1 MIDPLELTPSCEE
14 CGAMFW
20 GVHRPHGG
28 HYPLCA
34 RFNATLYVED
44 LQSEARA
51 WAEED
56 ARDGPSEGLDALSD

>member
-1 MIDPLELTPSCEE
+1 ML
-14 CGAMFW
+14 W
-20 GVHRPHGG
+20 GIHRPHGG